1 LNFVFIKK
9 HAFMKKIF
17 LLFIPFL
24 LTQCAVIKPGEVG
37 IKQRLGK
44 LKGEPTTSGLIGF
57 NPFIARVVRT
67 STQTNNL
74 LLTLNLPSKE
84 GLSVQADISILYH
97 IDNAK
102 FKELLTR
109 YGTNYEPIIT
119 AIFRSAS
126 SDICAQYYAKDMHS
140 GKRSDIESAIY
151 KRMTENLNGSGMIVE
166 NVLMK
171 SISLPVGLA
180 SSIEQK
186 LKAEQ
191 DAMRMEFVL
200 QQEKLEAS
208 RKIIEATGARDA
220 QLIQAQGLTPEI
232 LKMRSIDAFDKLS
245 KSPNA
250 KIIITDGKIP
260 FLVKE

>member
-1 LNFVFIKK
+1 
-9 HAFMKKIF
+9 MKKLF
-17 LLFIPFL
+17 LLCIPFL
-24 LTQCAVIKPGEVG
+24 FAQCAVIQPGEVG
-37 IKQRLGK
+37 IRQTLGK
-44 LKGEPTTSGLIGF
+44 LKGEPVTSGLIGY
-57 NPFIARVVRT
+57 NPLVSRVVRT

-74 LLTLNLPSKE
+74 LLALNLPSKE

-97 IDNAK
+97 IDNTK
-102 FKELLTR
+102 FKQLITQ
-109 YGTNYEPIIT
+109 YGTDYAPIIT

-126 SDICAQYYAKDMHS
+126 SDICAQYFAKDMHS
-140 GKRSDIESAIY
+140 GKRADIENAIF
-151 KRMTENLNGSGMIVE
+151 KKMNENLQGSGMIVE

-171 SISLPVGLA
+171 SISLPAGLA

-186 LKAEQ
+186 LRAEQ

-220 QLIQAQGLTPEI
+220 QLIQAQGLTAEI
-232 LKMRSIDAFDKLS
+232 LEMRSIDAFDKLS
-245 KSPNA
+245 KSPNT

>member
-1 LNFVFIKK
+1 
-9 HAFMKKIF
+9 
-17 LLFIPFL
+17 
-24 LTQCAVIKPGEVG
+24 
-37 IKQRLGK
+37 
-44 LKGEPTTSGLIGF
+44 
-57 NPFIARVVRT
+57 
-67 STQTNNL
+67 
-74 LLTLNLPSKE
+74 
-84 GLSVQADISILYH
+84 
-97 IDNAK
+97 
-102 FKELLTR
+102 
-109 YGTNYEPIIT
+109 
-119 AIFRSAS
+119 
-126 SDICAQYYAKDMHS
+126 
-140 GKRSDIESAIY
+140 
-151 KRMTENLNGSGMIVE
+151 MTENLQGSGMIVE

-186 LKAEQ
+186 LRAEQ

-220 QLIQAQGLTPEI
+220 QLIQAQGLTAEI
-232 LKMRSIDAFDKLS
+232 LKMRSIDAFDRLS

>member
-1 LNFVFIKK
+1 
-9 HAFMKKIF
+9 MKKII
-17 LLFIPFL
+17 LLCLPFL
-24 LTQCAVIKPGEVG
+24 FAQCAVIKPGEVG
-37 IKQRLGK
+37 IQQRLGK
-44 LKGEPTTSGLIGF
+44 LKGDPKTSGLIGY
-57 NPFIARVVRT
+57 NPLISRVLRT

-74 LLTLNLPSKE
+74 LLALNLPSKE

-97 IDNAK
+97 IDNTK
-102 FKELLTR
+102 FRQLLVQ
-109 YGTNYEPIIT
+109 YGTDYEPIIT

-126 SDICAQYYAKDMHS
+126 SDVCAQYFAKDMHS
-140 GKRSDIESAIY
+140 GKRADIENAIL
-151 KRMTENLNGSGMIVE
+151 KKMLSNLEGSGMVVE

-171 SISLPVGLA
+171 SISLPTGLA

-186 LKAEQ
+186 LRAEQ

-220 QLIQAQGLTPEI
+220 QLIQAQGLTSEI
-232 LKMRSIDAFDKLS
+232 LKMRSIDAFDRLS